1 MRQARRTCKIFS
13 PDFYP
18 KMHTMALPKIDFKKL
33 SDAELK
39 GLIADAQSEIEARAE
54 VQRQAAIDQIKT
66 IAAEAGLS
74 LADLAKGAKRG
85 RAPAAAKYRNPDNP
99 DQTWS
104 GRGKKP
110 KWVVAALSAGK
121 ALSDLAI

>member
-1 MRQARRTCKIFS
+1 
-13 PDFYP
+13 
-18 KMHTMALPKIDFKKL
+18 MHTMALPKIDFKKL